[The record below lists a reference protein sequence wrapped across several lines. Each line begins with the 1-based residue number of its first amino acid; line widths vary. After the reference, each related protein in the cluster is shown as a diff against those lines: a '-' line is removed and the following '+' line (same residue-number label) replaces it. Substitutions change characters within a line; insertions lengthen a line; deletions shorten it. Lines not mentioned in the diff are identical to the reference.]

1 MKTFLLAPLILAA
14 FGAAPAFAGGR
25 PVMYV
30 VVDRVETTQDQSS
43 ISMIRIWGS
52 FTRAKNPTLQL
63 ADFSKPIDGY
73 IQFGRGSDKEAPKWQ
88 KAAGTG
94 KAVLVGCCAGAGA
107 FETVVI
113 HPANE
118 KPKDGGENIPYPT
131 GHLERFGDMFAGGRD
146 DYRPEV
152 KTLLAFVSAKQKV
165 CPLCG
170 GASSTVANNP
180 GPQPVDDALV
190 GQWTVEFANGVV
202 ETCDLVK
209 EGTANVVEPKRSSP
223 GKVRDVMN
231 GVVVLAFDDDRI
243 ERWTKIGQRM
253 VVEHWASSD
262 QFPSGPPVLGIAAK
276 MKSKDKEQKEF
287 RSGGEDMTLAVR
299 KTLLGKWKIAMESDY
314 KGEWKFNVDGT
325 VDSSTNGAKAGKW
338 TIDLSK
344 KQVLIKW
351 NSDAADKLDLPLD
364 PKSTTGSQVGRNN
377 YKLEAVKVP

>member
-1 MKTFLLAPLILAA
+1 MKTFLLAPLILAV

-52 FTRAKNPTLQL
+52 FTRDNPGR
-63 ADFSKPIDGY
+63 DNFSKPIDGY

-94 KAVLVGCCAGAGA
+94 KAVLVGCCGGAGP

-118 KPKDGGENIPYPT
+118 KPKDGGETIPYPT
-131 GHLERFGDMFAGGRD
+131 GHLELFGDMFAGGRD

-152 KTLLAFVSAKQKV
+152 KTLLAFVAAKQKV

-170 GASSTVANNP
+170 GAAYIVARNP
-180 GPQPVDDALV
+180 G
-190 GQWTVEFANGVV
+190 
-202 ETCDLVK
+202 
-209 EGTANVVEPKRSSP
+209 
-223 GKVRDVMN
+223 
-231 GVVVLAFDDDRI
+231 
-243 ERWTKIGQRM
+243 
-253 VVEHWASSD
+253 HH
-262 QFPSGPPVLGIAAK
+262 
-276 MKSKDKEQKEF
+276 
-287 RSGGEDMTLAVR
+287 MTLAVR
-299 KTLLGKWKIAMESDY
+299 KTLLGKWNIAMENAY